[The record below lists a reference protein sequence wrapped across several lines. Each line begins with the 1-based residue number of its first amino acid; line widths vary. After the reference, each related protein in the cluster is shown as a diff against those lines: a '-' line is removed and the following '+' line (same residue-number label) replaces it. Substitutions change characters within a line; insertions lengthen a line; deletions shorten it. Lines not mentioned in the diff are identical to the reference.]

1 MQHYTSI
8 DNVFLQD
15 AWMTIGSFDGVHR
28 GHQLIIE
35 KVVSGARRASVPA
48 VVVTFYPHPAV
59 VLGKRQEAFYLN
71 SPQER
76 ADLLGEMG
84 VDAVITYT
92 FTREVAN
99 LSAFEFMSQLHN
111 HLMLRRLFV
120 GSDFALGHG
129 REGTTDLLAD
139 LGKTLGYE
147 LEVVPPV
154 LNGDVVI
161 SSSLIRSWLA
171 AGDVRRAAS
180 LLGRPYR
187 ISGEIIHGDGR
198 GKALG
203 IPTANLSVWTE
214 RTLPKAGVY
223 VCRASIQGQTW
234 GAVTNIGV
242 RPTFESAPVPPRV
255 EAHVLNFNREL
266 YGQEMQLDFI
276 DYLRD
281 EQRFSSVQT
290 LVDQIQADIHSAKE
304 ILDN

>member
-1 MQHYTSI
+1 
-8 DNVFLQD
+8 
-15 AWMTIGSFDGVHR
+15 MTIGSFDGVHR
-28 GHQLIIE
+28 GHQMIIE
-35 KVVSGARRASVPA
+35 KVVSGAHQAGVPS

-76 ADLLGEMG
+76 AELLGEMG

-99 LSAFEFMSQLHN
+99 LSAYEFMSQLHS
-111 HLMLRRLFV
+111 HLMLRRLYV

-129 REGTTDLLAD
+129 REGTTDKLAE
-139 LGKTLGYE
+139 LGKTFGYI

-154 LNGDVVI
+154 MNGDVVI

-171 AGDVRRAAS
+171 AGDVKRAAR

-187 ISGEIIHGDGR
+187 LSGEVVRGDGR

-203 IPTANLSVWTE
+203 IPTANLSIWSE
-214 RTLPKAGVY
+214 RTIPKAGVY

-242 RPTFESAPVPPRV
+242 RPTFESVPVPPRV
-255 EAHVLNFNREL
+255 EAHVLNFDREL
-266 YGQEMQLDFI
+266 YGQEIHLDFI
-276 DYLRD
+276 DHLRD
-281 EQRFSSVQT
+281 EQRFSSIQT
-290 LVDQIQADIHSAKE
+290 LVDQIHADIHHARE
-304 ILDN
+304 ILVN